1 MLKDEVEKCKCERE
15 PPCARNA
22 MEKRSLSTSDLE
34 AIARHAHRATLA
46 SAFAKLPWALGS
58 WDLRI
63 GGPVGP
69 RTSAYR
75 KLRRDFNQLTIL
87 KIIDETNT
95 SNMSVCKGRNGGGAP
110 QLEGYTHV

>member
-1 MLKDEVEKCKCERE
+1 MLKDEVEKCKCEGE
-15 PPCARNA
+15 PACSRNA

-58 WDLRI
+58 WDLRM
-63 GGPVGP
+63 GLVGP
-69 RTSAYR
+69 CTSAYR
-75 KLRRDFNQLTIL
+75 KLRRDFNQLTFL

-95 SNMSVCKGRNGGGAP
+95 SNMIVGKGRNGGGAP